1 MIIEDRLIPECVME
15 NWFMFQLHMFFKFS
29 AFNEFDQNSDF
40 TVFLDWYEKEC
51 QKINGVHSSVI
62 FYAHKLFGL
71 IFFWKIV
78 SNRR

>member
-40 TVFLDWYEKEC
+40 TVCLRYQIIHFVDWKDEISKQNEMDWSYLK
-51 QKINGVHSSVI
+51 SLL
-62 FYAHKLFGL
+62 KLEYL
-71 IFFWKIV
+71 
-78 SNRR
+78 